1 VPTHV
6 ELVTPER
13 VLFSGEAEFVVLR
26 ADGGE
31 IMFLPHHADYVGA
44 VDICVLRIA
53 TVEGEGDG
61 GAEEVRAAMAGGFV
75 HVADNTVTVLAG
87 IAELA
92 GDIDVARAQR
102 ALDSAESAEGGDE
115 AAPAGAEPVPAA
127 ATASTTT
134 EVAADEGHVAEQVV
148 ESPTML
154 ALLHP
159 DLPEVRARRARA
171 RLEAAGALESATAT
185 TVAPSH

>member
-1 VPTHV
+1 VPTEV

-26 ADGGE
+26 SDGGE
-31 IMFLPHHADYVGA
+31 IMFLPHHADFVGA
-44 VDICVLRIA
+44 VDICVVRIA
-53 TVEGEGDG
+53 PVEGEGDVG
-61 GAEEVRAAMAGGFV
+61 EIRAATAGGFV
-75 HVADNTVTVLAG
+75 HVADNKVTVLAG

-92 GDIDVARAQR
+92 DDIDVDRARQ
-102 ALDSAESAEGGDE
+102 ALESAESAEAGDE
-115 AAPAGAEPVPAA
+115 AAPAEAPAG
-127 ATASTTT
+127 
-134 EVAADEGHVAEQVV
+134 EGHAAEQVV

-171 RLEAAGALESATAT
+171 RLEAAGVLEGASAPSA
-185 TVAPSH
+185 APSH

>member
-1 VPTHV
+1 VPTEV

-31 IMFLPHHADYVGA
+31 IMFLPHHADFVGA
-44 VDICVLRIA
+44 VDICVVRIA
-53 TVEGEGDG
+53 VAEGEGEG
-61 GAEEVRAAMAGGFV
+61 GELRAAMAGGFV
-75 HVADNTVTVLAG
+75 HVADNKVTVLAG

-92 GDIDVARAQR
+92 DDIDVARARR
-102 ALDSAESAEGGDE
+102 ALESAESAETADE
-115 AAPAGAEPVPAA
+115 AAAAVPAA
-127 ATASTTT
+127 AD
-134 EVAADEGHVAEQVV
+134 VPADEGHAAEEVV

-159 DLPEVRARRARA
+159 DLPDVRARRARA
-171 RLEAAGALESATAT
+171 RLEAAGELEGATT
-185 TVAPSH
+185 PTVAPSH